1 MSSSRIL
8 IVDDDARVRDAL
20 RSLLSA
26 RSDWSICG
34 EAADGVEAVKSAKRL
49 HPDVILMD
57 VSMPRMDGLKA
68 AASIRHDVPESEIIL
83 VSQNDPVVVA
93 RQAQGVSVRGFVA
106 KSNLVEELLP
116 TIDRVFTDRREKRE
130 HPADQGAA
138 SLEPPRE
145 TGLEEEVKGRFGV
158 LPNFFRL
165 APETPEITEKMWGY
179 AKIAYLDNPLPALFK
194 ERLFVHLS
202 RFCRVRYSI
211 VRHVGFLAGLGHAS
225 GEANAPIQS
234 AEEIVL
240 LLRRQIPRGEDLARL
255 LSVHGTGSAP
265 LQDLPE
271 SGSDT
276 EQALFA
282 FASHVFLQTPDAFAC
297 LRALKT
303 LLGDIRMQY
312 LILLLAYVRSAH
324 YWTQVHPEL
333 KMEQDIK
340 ELLATNEALAE
351 CISHDPEAAG
361 TEVGGGILEGLPVL
375 WKEAERA
382 TNLLAAIVDSSSDA
396 IISKNLDGV
405 ITSWNKGAERMFG
418 YNAKEGVGQHITLIV
433 PADRLEEEAE
443 ILRRLRC
450 GEMVDH
456 FQTVRRRKDGTLLHV
471 SLTISPVRDFS
482 GRVIGASKVARD
494 ITEQKLVEE
503 NYRKLAESLEV
514 EVRARTEQ
522 LRQQHARV
530 VRNTEVLRS
539 LSRRMLEIQDN
550 ERRHIARE
558 LHDSAGQTLTVL
570 GISLARLRQELG
582 KRNGQAAKFAAEAE
596 ELARQLSREIRTT
609 SYLLHPPLLEERGL
623 EAALNWYVRGLMERS
638 GLDIELCIQ
647 EQFGRLSPD
656 LELVIFRLVQECL
669 TNIHR
674 HSESKTALIEVHRQP
689 GVVSLIVEDTGKG
702 ISPEKLAALQSDSA
716 GVGIRG
722 MRERVSQLG
731 GQLEITSNGSGTRVA
746 VSLPILT
753 NPEAAPESRDST
765 LQPTG
770 QSEANRL
777 GR

>member
-1 MSSSRIL
+1 MSSPRIL
-8 IVDDDARVRDAL
+8 IVDDDARVRGAL

-34 EAADGVEAVKSAKRL
+34 EAADGLEAVERAKKL

-68 AASIRHDVPESEIIL
+68 AESIRRDVPESEVIL
-83 VSQNDPVVVA
+83 VSQNDPAIVA
-93 RQAQGVSVRGFVA
+93 RQAQAVPVRGFVA
-106 KSNLVEELLP
+106 KSNLVEDLIP
-116 TIDRVFTDRREKRE
+116 TIDRVFASRQEKHVHPNGQQAAGTPEPQRDSELDQQVGRRI
-130 HPADQGAA
+130 
-138 SLEPPRE
+138 
-145 TGLEEEVKGRFGV
+145 GL

-165 APETPEITEKMWGY
+165 APETPEITEKMWGF
-179 AKIAYLDNPLPALFK
+179 AKAAYLDNPLPSLFK

-202 RFCRVRYSI
+202 RFCPVRYCI
-211 VRHVGFLAGLGHAS
+211 ARHVGFLAGMGHAS
-225 GEANAPIQS
+225 GDTNAPIQS

-240 LLRRQIPRGEDLARL
+240 LLRRQLPAGDDLARL
-255 LSVHGTGSAP
+255 LSVYGANKAP
-265 LQDLPE
+265 LEDLPQ
-271 SGSDT
+271 SGSDS
-276 EQALFA
+276 EEALFA
-282 FASHVFLQTPDAFAC
+282 FASHVFLQTPDAYAC
-297 LRALKT
+297 LKALKT
-303 LLGDIRMQY
+303 LLGGIRLQY
-312 LILLLAYVRSAH
+312 LILLLAFIRSAH

-333 KMEQDIK
+333 ALEEDVK

-351 CISHDPEAAG
+351 CILNDPEAA
-361 TEVGGGILEGLPVL
+361 TDVGGRILEELPVL

-382 TNLLAAIVDSSSDA
+382 THLLAAIVDSSGDA
-396 IISKNLDGV
+396 IVSKDLDGV
-405 ITSWNKGAERMFG
+405 ITSWNHGAERMFG
-418 YNAKEGVGQHITLIV
+418 YTAQEAVGQHITLIV
-433 PADRLEEEAE
+433 PADRLEEETE
-443 ILRRLRC
+443 ILARLRR

-456 FQTVRRRKDGTLLHV
+456 FETVRRRKDGSFLDV

-494 ITEQKLVEE
+494 ITEQKRVEQ

-522 LRQQHARV
+522 VREQHAKV
-530 VRNTEVLRS
+530 VRNTEVMRS
-539 LSRRMLEIQDN
+539 LSRRMLEMQDN

-582 KRNGQAAKFAAEAE
+582 KRGGSQAAKFAEEAE

-609 SYLLHPPLLEERGL
+609 SYLLHPPLLDERGL
-623 EAALNWYVRGLMERS
+623 EAALTWYVRGLMDRS
-638 GLDIELCIQ
+638 GLHIELDIQ
-647 EQFGRLSPD
+647 EEFGRLSPD

-674 HSESKTALIEVHRQP
+674 HSDSKTALIELERQP
-689 GVVSLIVEDTGKG
+689 GMASLVIEDQGKG
-702 ISPEKLAALQSDSA
+702 ISAEKLAALQSDSP

-722 MRERVSQLG
+722 MRERVNQFG

-746 VSLPILT
+746 VTLPILT
-753 NPEAAPESRDST
+753 NPESAPESQDST
-765 LQPTG
+765 LQPAG
-770 QSEANRL
+770 
-777 GR
+777 